1 MDIPVSLGSLV
12 KERYKGKYYLVQM
25 EHYDNMDYVI
35 LAYYNASSIKPIIK
49 TCADVDA
56 VADADGNI
64 VEDDHDDVWNLGER
78 SYIGGR
84 LVVDNGSFTVF
95 HIEPCEEW
103 LNLGDYVFMLT
114 LKDRIILVY
123 YDTLYDLSKNDPDPI
138 GSLETFNSTVFTLE
152 SQCKTFSDVN
162 VTVNVTVNTQT
173 LTITLPDGC
182 IIEYTREGSLGE
194 EFEGV
199 KKIDADKI
207 RHAVKHD
214 LLTLEI
220 CQAIRAWLDSIL

>member
-12 KERYKGKYYLVQM
+12 KERYIGKSYLVQM
-25 EHYDNMDYVI
+25 EHYDNMDYLI

-49 TCADVDA
+49 TCDVDQ
-56 VADADGNI
+56 
-64 VEDDHDDVWNLGER
+64 DVCCSPNLGER

-84 LVVDNGSFTVF
+84 LVVDNVSFTVF
-95 HIEPCEEW
+95 HIELCEEW

-138 GSLETFNSTVFTLE
+138 GTLETFNSTAFTLE
-152 SQCKTFSDVN
+152 SQSKSFSD
-162 VTVNVTVNTQT
+162 VNVTVNTQT
-173 LTITLPDGC
+173 LTITLPDGG

-207 RHAVKHD
+207 RHAVTHD